1 MLDFIAVPIGYLL
14 KFIYEVLAFKNYG
27 LAIIFL
33 TIIVRTLLLPLYIK
47 QYKAMSKINEIQ
59 PQIQKIQKN
68 IKMIMKN

>member
-33 TIIVRTLLLPLYIK
+33 TIIVKT
-47 QYKAMSKINEIQ
+47 M
-59 PQIQKIQKN
+59 
-68 IKMIMKN
+68 